1 MQKNIVNTAYIW
13 SISIEYIDLFIHLN
27 SEQKKYLQRNTP
39 NVRSI
44 SNIFFVFPSIFS
56 VFQQQIAILSQDILE
71 IHRNTFF
78 LATVFGRY
86 TLYIHVFATLVL
98 IFISFFLTAK
108 VNTEHLQSFVLK
120 MSLIS

>member
-1 MQKNIVNTAYIW
+1 MNTAYIW